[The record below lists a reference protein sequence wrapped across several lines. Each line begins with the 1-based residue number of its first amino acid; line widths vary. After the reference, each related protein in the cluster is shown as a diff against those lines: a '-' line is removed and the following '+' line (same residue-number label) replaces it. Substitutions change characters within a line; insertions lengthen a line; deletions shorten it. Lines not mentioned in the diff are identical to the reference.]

1 MKSLI
6 EELYTPQE
14 CRIIQEFFSEENEI
28 KETIVQAI
36 GSKLIIEKDKILM
49 SNPIDILYIVCLQ
62 ARFADSEEECNRVA
76 LAIYQHFNKPQKIL
90 PMISEDFGLVFA
102 TKALI
107 ALSFHLQA
115 LEHRWKYKGAPT
127 PAYYRKI
134 SKATFE
140 IHGQK
145 DVADHHEQ
153 WEMFLG
159 EMFV

>member
-6 EELYTPQE
+6 EELYTPRE
-14 CRIIQEFFSEENEI
+14 CEIIQEFFYEEDSLR
-28 KETIVQAI
+28 ETIVKAI
-36 GSKLIIEKDKILM
+36 GNKLIIEKDKILI
-49 SNPIDILYIVCLQ
+49 SKPIDILYIACLQ
-62 ARFADSEEECNRVA
+62 ANFADSDEECNRVA
-76 LAIYQHFNKPQKIL
+76 LTVYQYFNKPQKII
-90 PMISEDFGLVFA
+90 PMISEDFGLAFA
-102 TKALI
+102 TKTLI

-127 PAYYRKI
+127 PAFYRKV

-145 DVADHHEQ
+145 DVADHHEK
-153 WEMFLG
+153 WEEFLG